1 MKHMTLS
8 FKMKGGIISDHFLML
23 WFQKDSL
30 DTVGFRTF
38 RTFRGGVRESEVT
51 FGVLNVPREEG
62 SHWFRTSSYH
72 FLSASLKQI
81 SYFFID
87 LNTI

>member
-30 DTVGFRTF
+30 DTVNFRTY
-38 RTFRGGVRESEVT
+38 GGGSRDLNPKAT
-51 FGVLNVPREEG
+51 FGVINVPP
-62 SHWFRTSSYH
+62 
-72 FLSASLKQI
+72 
-81 SYFFID
+81 
-87 LNTI
+87 